1 MDLIK
6 HFENARN
13 AVVIEAGQTIFK
25 QGQRGT
31 VMYVLLDGVAE
42 ILVGERTVELAHGG
56 ALIGEMALLDD
67 EPRSASVVARTACR
81 VVPIPQ
87 AQFDLLVQETP
98 EFARRVMA
106 SLTSRL
112 RHMNQSVP
120 AAQLVA
126 SRPRVRPAHRLAA

>member
-31 VMYVLLDGVAE
+31 VMYV
-42 ILVGERTVELAHGG
+42 
-56 ALIGEMALLDD
+56 LLDD